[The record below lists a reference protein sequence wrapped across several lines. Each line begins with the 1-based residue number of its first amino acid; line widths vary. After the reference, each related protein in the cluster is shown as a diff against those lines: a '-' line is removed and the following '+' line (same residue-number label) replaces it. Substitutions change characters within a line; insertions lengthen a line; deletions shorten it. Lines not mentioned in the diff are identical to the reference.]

1 MASLNTLRTRFG
13 VVLTIVIGIALLA
26 FILSLRTEMGF
37 SGNDPKVGSIDG
49 EKIKYSDYL
58 EAYDR
63 IRTQSGVSDGDA
75 QQADMLSEA
84 AWQSLVAEH
93 VFEPGFAAAGIAVGN
108 AERQAMIGGEVP
120 SPTFYNIFVNP
131 RTGEYDLTAVASFLA
146 QAEGDAQARQA
157 WSFLCDQAVLERE
170 FAKYAGLVRGGA
182 YANGLE
188 AERGADGANH
198 VYSGRLAVKRY
209 NEVADSLIT
218 ISSSEVEDYYRAHK
232 ERFRQ
237 TQSRTISYVVFDV
250 DPTDEDMRAI
260 EQEARAAGEAF
271 AAADDIR
278 AYVRTNR
285 NAEIADRYV
294 SARLLPADES
304 EAFLADRMFGPEL
317 NNDVWTMGRVY
328 DRIMAPDSLGIRHIV
343 LSYTQGDLA
352 DSLLTALRAGG
363 DFAGAAARYSLYDAT
378 AANGG
383 EVGIVPF
390 STLTGEFADA
400 LAGAREGDIVK
411 VASGDMIQL
420 MQVYRAD
427 KPTTFL
433 RIARVTYPVEA
444 SDETRRKVHS
454 EASLF
459 AVDAGKGSS
468 ERFGEAA
475 SAANEIPRAATIAQG
490 ERRVRG
496 LLESE
501 EIVRWANNAK
511 VGDVSEIFNVG
522 GDYVIATLTDIDK
535 SHYMSV
541 AEATPQIRRTL
552 MRDKKFDYILRELAG
567 TTLEEQAASLGS
579 EVKEFGDLN
588 YSAYF
593 VPQAGVEAR
602 LVGAITSTPESE
614 RGKLSAPVKGSLGLY
629 VFVVDEIADSGRQQS
644 VEAERVRQQALLES
658 SMQQWSLP
666 VVEQLAE
673 IEDLRPTYF

>member
-1 MASLNTLRTRFG
+1 M
-13 VVLTIVIGIALLA
+13 
-26 FILSLRTEMGF
+26 
-37 SGNDPKVGSIDG
+37 
-49 EKIKYSDYL
+49 
-58 EAYDR
+58 
-63 IRTQSGVSDGDA
+63 
-75 QQADMLSEA
+75 
-84 AWQSLVAEH
+84 
-93 VFEPGFAAAGIAVGN
+93 
-108 AERQAMIGGEVP
+108 
-120 SPTFYNIFVNP
+120 
-131 RTGEYDLTAVASFLA
+131 
-146 QAEGDAQARQA
+146 
-157 WSFLCDQAVLERE
+157 
-170 FAKYAGLVRGGA
+170 
-182 YANGLE
+182 
-188 AERGADGANH
+188 
-198 VYSGRLAVKRY
+198 
-209 NEVADSLIT
+209 
-218 ISSSEVEDYYRAHK
+218 
-232 ERFRQ
+232 
-237 TQSRTISYVVFDV
+237 
-250 DPTDEDMRAI
+250 
-260 EQEARAAGEAF
+260 
-271 AAADDIR
+271 
-278 AYVRTNR
+278 
-285 NAEIADRYV
+285 
-294 SARLLPADES
+294 
-304 EAFLADRMFGPEL
+304 
-317 NNDVWTMGRVY
+317 
-328 DRIMAPDSLGIRHIV
+328 
-343 LSYTQGDLA
+343 
-352 DSLLTALRAGG
+352 
-363 DFAGAAARYSLYDAT
+363 
-378 AANGG
+378 
-383 EVGIVPF
+383 GIVPF